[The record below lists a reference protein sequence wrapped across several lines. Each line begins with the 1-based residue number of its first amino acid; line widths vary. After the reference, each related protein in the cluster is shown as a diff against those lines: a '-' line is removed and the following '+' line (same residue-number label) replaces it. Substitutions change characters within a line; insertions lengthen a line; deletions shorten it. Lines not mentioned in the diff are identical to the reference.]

1 MKISNMK
8 TNLGNTIRAAG
19 VAALLALQA
28 GTLLWADDAKLI
40 RYEAV
45 PNASKMRIDGTAD
58 VIVTTK
64 NWHMDTIWLGGF
76 LEVDA
81 KFPESALTDA
91 KAAKPTASANMPV
104 RSFKSDNGD
113 AMDKRMQKEMKETQF
128 KRVEYKL
135 IELKPTSPAGT
146 TGALKFDAIGT
157 ITAIGKTH
165 TNTMPVTIE
174 KSADGKLKI
183 VGVAKV
189 KMTDFGLKPPST
201 MGLFTSGDDV
211 TLTFEWVTA
220 PKKDEAP
227 KTQ

>member
-1 MKISNMK
+1 MKTPRTK
-8 TNLGNTIRAAG
+8 TNLGNTTRAAII
-19 VAALLALQA
+19 AALLALQSGA
-28 GTLLWADDAKLI
+28 LLRADDAKLI

-45 PNASKMRIDGTAD
+45 ANASKMRIDGTAEALG
-58 VIVTTK
+58 VGK
-64 NWHMDTIWLGGF
+64 NWHMNSPLVGGF

-91 KAAKPTASANMPV
+91 KAARPTATAYMPV

-113 AMDKRMQKEMKETQF
+113 AMDKRMQKEMKETQH

-135 IELKPTSPAGT
+135 IELKPTSPAGS
-146 TGALKFDAIGT
+146 TGALKFDALGT

-201 MGLFTSGDDV
+201 FGLFTSGDEV

-220 PKKDEAP
+220 PKAP
-227 KTQ
+227 

>member
-1 MKISNMK
+1 MKTPKTK
-8 TNLGNTIRAAG
+8 TNLGITTRAAII
-19 VAALLALQA
+19 AALLALPSGA
-28 GTLLWADDAKLI
+28 LLWADDAKLI

-45 PNASKMRIDGTAD
+45 ANASKMRIDGTAD

-64 NWHMDTIWLGGF
+64 NWHMDSPLVGGF

-91 KAAKPTASANMPV
+91 KAARPTVSAYMPV

-128 KRVEYKL
+128 KRIEYKL

-146 TGALKFDAIGT
+146 TGALKFDALGT

-174 KSADGKLKI
+174 KAADGKLKI

-220 PKKDEAP
+220 PKTP
-227 KTQ
+227 